1 MNTSKRVVHLTT
13 VHHPYDPRIYHKE
26 CMSLHRAGYDVT
38 LIAQEDNT
46 QVREGKPIK
55 HIPLK
60 KHSSRLKRM
69 IFGAWET
76 YKQAKKLEAD
86 VYHFHDPELLPV
98 GWLLKKRKNV
108 VIYDI
113 HEDYITSIMQKD
125 YMVKP
130 VRKIIS
136 YAYKYMEKFFAR
148 KMQLCLAEK
157 YYKDIYPKGVCILNY
172 PMVNEA
178 FINHKR
184 SEGPSEDKLLYT
196 GNVSYVRGALLHSK
210 VPLIEGNVS
219 VYFVGKCPG
228 ELAEEMYKVAGD
240 EKDRLVIEG
249 IDQYIEKEEIEAR
262 YLSRD
267 WLAGVAL
274 FPPTDHYM
282 RKELTKF
289 FEYMNAGLPILCS
302 NFPVWKKFV
311 ETYNCGIAVDPYNE
325 KEIKQAISYLQ
336 DNPRQAKRMGEN
348 GKKAVLEELNWGTQE
363 DKLITWYSQ
372 LLKHS

>member
-1 MNTSKRVVHLTT
+1 
-13 VHHPYDPRIYHKE
+13 
-26 CMSLHRAGYDVT
+26 
-38 LIAQEDNT
+38 
-46 QVREGKPIK
+46 
-55 HIPLK
+55 
-60 KHSSRLKRM
+60 
-69 IFGAWET
+69 
-76 YKQAKKLEAD
+76 
-86 VYHFHDPELLPV
+86 
-98 GWLLKKRKNV
+98 
-108 VIYDI
+108 
-113 HEDYITSIMQKD
+113 
-125 YMVKP
+125 
-130 VRKIIS
+130 
-136 YAYKYMEKFFAR
+136 
-148 KMQLCLAEK
+148 MQLCLAEK

-196 GNVSYVRGALLHSK
+196 GNVSYVRGALLHAK